1 MNDSELRKEFVRV
14 ERTEKKIQI
23 LVREIRWQ
31 GPHTPISSWVISRS
45 LPATASDAEVENA
58 IADMLQ
64 DHRYFRVCPECNEK
78 KPFGWN
84 DGSICQRCA
93 EVNHGVVY

>member
-1 MNDSELRKEFVRV
+1 MTNRELRKEFIRV
-14 ERTEKKIQI
+14 EKTPNEVQI

-31 GPHTPISSWVISRS
+31 GPHTPIHTWAVGKR
-45 LPATASDAEVENA
+45 LPDTASEVDVEKATARILRD
-58 IADMLQ
+58 D
-64 DHRYFRVCPECNEK
+64 RYFRVCPECNEK

-93 EVNHGVVY
+93 EESHGVVY

>member
-1 MNDSELRKEFVRV
+1 MTDRELRKEFVRV

-23 LVREIRWQ
+23 LLREIRWD
-31 GPHTPISSWVISRS
+31 GPHTPISTWVVGKR
-45 LPATASDAEVENA
+45 LPDTASDAEVENA

-64 DHRYFRVCPECNEK
+64 DHRYFRVCPECSEK

>member
-1 MNDSELRKEFVRV
+1 MNDRELLKEFIRV
-14 ERTEKKIQI
+14 ERTESRVRI
-23 LVREIRWQ
+23 LVREIRWD
-31 GPHTPISSWVISRS
+31 GPHTPISTWVIGKR
-45 LPATASDAEVENA
+45 LPDTASDADVENA

-64 DHRYFRVCPECNEK
+64 DHRYFRTCHECGEK

-93 EVNHGVVY
+93 QINHGVVY

>member
-1 MNDSELRKEFVRV
+1 MNDTELLKEFVRV
-14 ERTEKKIQI
+14 ERKQNEVQI
-23 LVREIRWQ
+23 LIREIRWQ
-31 GPHTPISSWVISRS
+31 GPHTPISTWVVSKR
-45 LPATASDAEVENA
+45 LPYTAYEAEVENA

>member
-1 MNDSELRKEFVRV
+1 MTDPDLLREFVRV
-14 ERTEKKIQI
+14 ERTENRVQI
-23 LVREIRWQ
+23 LVRKMRGE
-31 GPHTPISSWVISRS
+31 GPHTPIHTWVVGKR
-45 LPATASDAEVENA
+45 LPDTASDAEVENA

-84 DGSICQRCA
+84 DGSVCQRCA
-93 EVNHGVVY
+93 VANHGIVY